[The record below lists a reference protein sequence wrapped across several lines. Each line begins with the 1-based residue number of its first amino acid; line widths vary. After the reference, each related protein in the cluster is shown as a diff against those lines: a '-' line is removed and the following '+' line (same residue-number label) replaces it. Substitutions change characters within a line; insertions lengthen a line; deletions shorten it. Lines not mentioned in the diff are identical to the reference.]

1 MSTTVFKLKKSSV
14 AGRVPT
20 TSDLAYGELAL
31 NYTDGLIYFK
41 NSSNQIQNIA
51 DSSHTALQIKDS
63 VTSSAIK
70 GFNYLQAPHAGTVT
84 FTVTVASKDATHRY
98 NGTGS
103 GNGYKID
110 GVFSPFLTL
119 TPGRTYRFDQSD
131 SSNSGHPL
139 RFYYDAAKTVEYTT
153 GVTNTGSSPSPGS
166 NGAYTEITVS
176 DATPTVLHYQC
187 SAHGYMGNSVQT
199 NARNLTGF
207 DTDDLSEGSSN
218 LYYTQARFNTA
229 FAAKSTSDL
238 SEGTNLY
245 YTTARSDSDAGA
257 LVDSSYVRARQIQ
270 YTNNDF
276 ADSAFVTAQINAVI
290 DAAPGA
296 LNTLNELA
304 AAIGDDANFSTTVT
318 NSIATKMPLAGGTF
332 TGDVTFDSAGG
343 IIFDKSDQALEF
355 GDNYKAVFG
364 SDGDLEIFHSGT
376 ASVIRD
382 AGTGPLRI
390 RANATHIQNPAA
402 TETMASFTQNSSV
415 DLYHDNSKKFETTS
429 TGIQTTGT
437 ININGAYSFPTT
449 IGSAGQV
456 LKVPSSGTV
465 LEFANDS
472 GGGGGSGEVNQNAF
486 STIAVAGQSNVVADT
501 ATDTLTLVAGTGM
514 TITTSAGSDT
524 VTFASSAAGIDSAA
538 VLALIDSDYVGARSV
553 DSSEVTNLIDSSY
566 VSARSSG
573 GNAFGTIAVSGQ
585 SNVVADQANDTL
597 TLAAGSGIT
606 LATTA
611 GTDTVTITSTA
622 SGGSLVTGN
631 TQSTTA
637 NLFTGNNSA
646 TAFTLSSAPGHENNV
661 TVTIN
666 GVSQHTDT
674 FSVSGTVLTLDSA
687 PATGDTIEARV
698 FNQFSSNVALRDY
711 QSYVY
716 QPSSSTTTF
725 SGSDLNS
732 NTLAY
737 DIGKLDVYVNGARL
751 VNGLDYTANTGTSV
765 VLQDAIDSGDTIE
778 IGSFSASTLVNP
790 GIAATDS
797 DLTTTT
803 ANQIVDTFSKTQF
816 RTVKYIAQ
824 IEHDS
829 SEAYHA
835 EEILLTHDGTNVGMT
850 TYAQVLMDSNLGTFD
865 ADIAGDTV
873 RLKFTPAKT
882 NTSTKLRKIQV
893 VK

>member
-14 AGRVPT
+14 AGKVPT

-41 NSSNQIQNIA
+41 NASNQIKNIA

-63 VTSSAIK
+63 VTSSVIK
-70 GFNYLQAPHAGTVT
+70 GFNYLQAPHSSTVT
-84 FTVTVASKDATHRY
+84 FTVTVAGKDATHRY
-98 NGTGS
+98 NGSGS

-119 TPGRTYRFDQSD
+119 TPGRTYRFDQAD

-139 RFYYDAAKTVEYTT
+139 RFYYDAAKTVAFTT
-153 GVTNTGSSPSPGS
+153 NVTTNGTAGSG
-166 NGAYTEITVS
+166 GAYTEITIT

-207 DTDDLSEGSSN
+207 TTDNLSEGSSN

-270 YTNNDF
+270 YSTNDF

-304 AAIGDDANFSTTVT
+304 AAIGDDANFSTTIT

-343 IIFDKSDQALEF
+343 IVFDKSDQALEF

-364 SDGDLEIFHSGT
+364 NGSDLQIYHDGSNSYISDQ
-376 ASVIRD
+376 
-382 AGTGPLRI
+382 GTGNLEVRTSRLRVT
-390 RANATHIQNPAA
+390 NAA
-402 TETMASFTQNSSV
+402 
-415 DLYHDNSKKFETTS
+415 NSKTLMNLVSAGKAVLFHNGNEKIETTS
-429 TGIQTTGT
+429 SGILVTGT
-437 ININGAYSFPTT
+437 IDLNGAYSFPTT

-472 GGGGGSGEVNQNAF
+472 GGGGGSGEANQNAF
-486 STIAVAGQSNVVADT
+486 STIAVAGQSNVVADA
-501 ATDTLTLVAGTGM
+501 ATDTLTFVAGTGM
-514 TITTSAGSDT
+514 TITTSAGSDE
-524 VTFASSAAGIDSAA
+524 VTFASSATGGVDSAA
-538 VLALIDSDYVGARSV
+538 VLALSV
-553 DSSEVTNLIDSSY
+553 DSSEVTNLIDSDY
-566 VSARSSG
+566 VSARSPS
-573 GNAFGTIAVSGQ
+573 AFGTVAVAGQ
-585 SNVVADQANDTL
+585 SNVVADQTNDTL

-637 NLFTGNNSA
+637 NLFTGDNSA
-646 TAFTLSSAPGHENNV
+646 TSFTLSSTPGHENNV

-674 FSVSGTVLTLDSA
+674 FSISGTTLTLDSA

-711 QSYVY
+711 QSYIY
-716 QPSSSTTTF
+716 QPSTSTSTF

-732 NTLAY
+732 NTLSY

-765 VLQDAIDSGDTIE
+765 VLQDAIDNGDTIE

>member
-14 AGRVPT
+14 AGKVPT
-20 TSDLAYGELAL
+20 TSDLVYGELAL

-41 NSSNQIQNIA
+41 NASNQIQNIA

-63 VTSSAIK
+63 VTSAVIK
-70 GFNYLQAPHAGTVT
+70 GFNYLQAPHGSTVT
-84 FTVTVASKDATHRY
+84 FTVTVAGKDATHRY
-98 NGTGS
+98 NGSGS

-119 TPGRTYRFDQSD
+119 TPGRTYRFDQAD

-139 RFYYDAAKTVEYTT
+139 RFYYDAAKTVAFTT
-153 GVTNTGSSPSPGS
+153 NVTTNGTAGSG
-166 NGAYTEITVS
+166 GAYTEITIT

-270 YTNNDF
+270 YSTNDF

-304 AAIGDDANFSTTVT
+304 AAIGDDANFSTTIT

-332 TGDVTFDSAGG
+332 TGDVAFDSAGG
-343 IIFDKSDQALEF
+343 ILFDISDKSLKF
-355 GDNYKAVFG
+355 GDNYIAKFG
-364 SDGDLEIFHSGT
+364 ASGDLQLSHNGSHSF
-376 ASVIRD
+376 VQD
-382 AGTGPLRI
+382 AGMGGLFLKGNTHVTIGENGSTEVM
-390 RANATHIQNPAA
+390 AKFNADDAV
-402 TETMASFTQNSSV
+402 E
-415 DLYHDNSKKFETTS
+415 LYYDNVKKFETTS
-429 TGIQTTGT
+429 TGVQTTGT
-437 ININGAYSFPTT
+437 ININGAYSFPTS

-472 GGGGGSGEVNQNAF
+472 GGGGGSGEANQNAF
-486 STIAVAGQSNVVADT
+486 STIAVAGQSNVVADA
-501 ATDTLTLVAGTGM
+501 ATDTLTFVAGTGM
-514 TITTSAGSDT
+514 TITTSAGSDE
-524 VTFASSAAGIDSAA
+524 VTFASSATGGVDSAA
-538 VLALIDSDYVGARSV
+538 VLALSV
-553 DSSEVTNLIDSSY
+553 DSSEVTNLIDSDY
-566 VSARSSG
+566 VSARSAS
-573 GNAFGTIAVSGQ
+573 AFGTIAVSGQ
-585 SNVVADQANDTL
+585 TNVVADQANDTL

-637 NLFTGNNSA
+637 NLFTGDNSA
-646 TAFTLSSAPGHENNV
+646 TAFTLSSTPGHENNV

-674 FSVSGTVLTLDSA
+674 FSVSGTTLTLDSA

-711 QSYVY
+711 QSYIY
-716 QPSSSTTTF
+716 QPSTSTSTF

-732 NTLAY
+732 NTLSY

-765 VLQDAIDSGDTIE
+765 VLQDAIDNGDTIE

-803 ANQIVDTFSKTQF
+803 ANQIVDTFSKTEF

>member
-1 MSTTVFKLKKSSV
+1 
-14 AGRVPT
+14 
-20 TSDLAYGELAL
+20 
-31 NYTDGLIYFK
+31 
-41 NSSNQIQNIA
+41 
-51 DSSHTALQIKDS
+51 
-63 VTSSAIK
+63 
-70 GFNYLQAPHAGTVT
+70 
-84 FTVTVASKDATHRY
+84 
-98 NGTGS
+98 
-103 GNGYKID
+103 
-110 GVFSPFLTL
+110 
-119 TPGRTYRFDQSD
+119 
-131 SSNSGHPL
+131 
-139 RFYYDAAKTVEYTT
+139 
-153 GVTNTGSSPSPGS
+153 
-166 NGAYTEITVS
+166 
-176 DATPTVLHYQC
+176 
-187 SAHGYMGNSVQT
+187 
-199 NARNLTGF
+199 
-207 DTDDLSEGSSN
+207 
-218 LYYTQARFNTA
+218 
-229 FAAKSTSDL
+229 
-238 SEGTNLY
+238 
-245 YTTARSDSDAGA
+245 
-257 LVDSSYVRARQIQ
+257 
-270 YTNNDF
+270 
-276 ADSAFVTAQINAVI
+276 
-290 DAAPGA
+290 
-296 LNTLNELA
+296 
-304 AAIGDDANFSTTVT
+304 
-318 NSIATKMPLAGGTF
+318 
-332 TGDVTFDSAGG
+332 
-343 IIFDKSDQALEF
+343 
-355 GDNYKAVFG
+355 
-364 SDGDLEIFHSGT
+364 
-376 ASVIRD
+376 
-382 AGTGPLRI
+382 
-390 RANATHIQNPAA
+390 
-402 TETMASFTQNSSV
+402 
-415 DLYHDNSKKFETTS
+415 
-429 TGIQTTGT
+429 
-437 ININGAYSFPTT
+437 
-449 IGSAGQV
+449 
-456 LKVPSSGTV
+456 
-465 LEFANDS
+465 
-472 GGGGGSGEVNQNAF
+472 
-486 STIAVAGQSNVVADT
+486 
-501 ATDTLTLVAGTGM
+501 M
-514 TITTSAGSDT
+514 TITTSAGNDQ
-524 VTFASSAAGIDSAA
+524 VTFTSSAAGIDSAA

-637 NLFTGNNSA
+637 NLFTGNNST

-674 FSVSGTVLTLDSA
+674 FSISGTTLTLDSA

-725 SGSDLNS
+725 SGSDLNG

-790 GIAATDS
+790 GIASSDS

>member
-20 TSDLAYGELAL
+20 ASDLAYGELAL

-41 NSSNQIQNIA
+41 NSSNQIKNIA

-63 VTSSAIK
+63 VTSSVIK
-70 GFNYLQAPHAGTVT
+70 GFNYLQAPHGSTVT

-98 NGTGS
+98 NGQGS

-110 GVFSPFLTL
+110 GVFAPFLTL
-119 TPGRTYRFDQSD
+119 TPGRTYRFDQAD

-139 RFYYDAAKTVEYTT
+139 RFYYDAAKTVAFTT
-153 GVTNTGSSPSPGS
+153 NVTTNGTAGSG
-166 NGAYTEITVS
+166 GAYTEITIT

-207 DTDDLSEGSSN
+207 TTDNLSEGSSN

-270 YTNNDF
+270 YSTNDF
-276 ADSAFVTAQINAVI
+276 TDSAFVTAQINAVI

-304 AAIGDDANFSTTVT
+304 AAIGDDANFSTTIT

-343 IIFDKSDQALEF
+343 IVFDKSDQALEF

-364 SDGDLEIFHSGT
+364 TGSDLQIYHDGSNSRIVEN
-376 ASVIRD
+376 
-382 AGTGPLRI
+382 GTGNLRI
-390 RANATHIQNPAA
+390 SSDFIAITNAADNK
-402 TETMASFTQNSSV
+402 TMASFAPIGAVSLRHNNSV
-415 DLYHDNSKKFETTS
+415 KFVTTS
-429 TGIQTTGT
+429 SGIQTTGT
-437 ININGAYSFPTT
+437 VDINGAYSFPTS

-472 GGGGGSGEVNQNAF
+472 GGGGGSGEANQNAF

-501 ATDTLTLVAGTGM
+501 ATDTLTFVAGTGM
-514 TITTSAGSDT
+514 TITTSAGNDQ
-524 VTFASSAAGIDSAA
+524 VTFTSSAAGIDSAA

-637 NLFTGNNSA
+637 NLFTGNNST

-674 FSVSGTVLTLDSA
+674 FSISGTTLTLDSA

-737 DIGKLDVYVNGARL
+737 DVGKLDVYVNGARL

-873 RLKFTPAKT
+873 RLKFTPTKT

>member
-63 VTSSAIK
+63 VISSAIK
-70 GFNYLQAPHAGTVT
+70 GFDYLQAPHASTVT
-84 FTVTVASKDATHRY
+84 FTVTVAGKDATHRY
-98 NGTGS
+98 NGQGS

-119 TPGRTYRFDQSD
+119 TPGRTYRFDQAD

-139 RFYYDAAKTVEYTT
+139 RFYYDAAKTVAFTT
-153 GVTNTGSSPSPGS
+153 NVTTNGTAGSG
-166 NGAYTEITVS
+166 GAYTEITIT

-207 DTDDLSEGSSN
+207 TTDNLSEGSSN

-257 LVDSSYVRARQIQ
+257 LVDSSYVRARQIK
-270 YTNNDF
+270 YTNSDF
-276 ADSAFVTAQINAVI
+276 ADSAFVTSQINAVI

-343 IIFDKSDQALEF
+343 IVFDKSDQALEF

-364 SDGDLEIFHSGT
+364 TGGDLEIFHDGTKSVIKESGT
-376 ASVIRD
+376 GQLKVLTSRFAVTNSGGGAKLIE
-382 AGTGPLRI
+382 
-390 RANATHIQNPAA
+390 A
-402 TETMASFTQNSSV
+402 TESDNV
-415 DLYHDNSKKFETTS
+415 ELYHNGDKKIETTS
-429 TGIQTTGT
+429 TGVQTTGT

-472 GGGGGSGEVNQNAF
+472 GGGGGSGEANQNAF
-486 STIAVAGQSNVVADT
+486 STIAVAGQSNVVADA

-637 NLFTGNNSA
+637 NLFTGNNST

-674 FSVSGTVLTLDSA
+674 FSISGTTLTLDSA

-725 SGSDLNS
+725 SGSDLNG

-790 GIAATDS
+790 GIASSDS